1 MTVKE
6 GNTDSKT
13 SLEWNVLERQ
23 NILRSAIQARKQQI
37 IKHLEALGM
46 ENALENWTAL
56 TLTELEMIWE
66 TVKDNE
72 EDAIG

>member
-1 MTVKE
+1 MKE

>member
-1 MTVKE
+1 VKE